1 MFSGGTMGG
10 ESRGG
15 LANMFSSSGYKDFSV
30 IGKSGGG
37 LQEWNSSLGG
47 YTDMTSDKYQ
57 SMYQPLQNAGRLS
70 YDSLGSPVVNSFRG
84 PSSGFNLSNIN
95 PMNWFGKSA
104 TSNRSM
110 MPVGGLNMSNMG
122 FGGMTSDQAFPSP
135 LDRDSVMYTTKAQR
149 DEIIRQGRQGAIRK
163 AAGGTVQGNGM
174 GDNVPAMLN
183 GGEFVMS
190 RQASQKIGY
199 GNLQQMNSSNAGTA
213 DSEGIVSRLEAK
225 LEELVEKVAGVGTI
239 NISVASDGKG
249 GRNESE
255 NSNNQD
261 QQNREMARRMKEVV
275 LGVLRDEKRL
285 GGLLR

>member
-1 MFSGGTMGG
+1 MFTGGTMGG

-15 LANMFSSSGYKDFSV
+15 LANMFSSSGYKDFSI

-37 LQEWNSSLGG
+37 LREWNSSLGG
-47 YTDMTSDKYQ
+47 YTDMSPLKYE

-70 YDSLGSPVVNSFRG
+70 YDSLGSPVINSFRG
-84 PSSGFNLSNIN
+84 PSSGFNLSKIN
-95 PMNWFGKSA
+95 PMNLFGSST

-110 MPVGGLNMSNMG
+110 APTGGLNMSNMG
-122 FGGMTSDQAFPSP
+122 FDGITSDQAFPSP
-135 LDRDSVMYTTKAQR
+135 FDRDSVVGMTEQQKRNY
-149 DEIIRQGRQGAIRK
+149 IRSQTVRK
-163 AAGGTVQGNGM
+163 AAGGTIQGNGM

-190 RQASQKIGY
+190 RQASQRIGY

-225 LEELVEKVAGVGTI
+225 LEELVEKITGVGTI
-239 NISVASDGKG
+239 NISVTSDGKG

-261 QQNREMARRMKEVV
+261 QQNKEMARRMKEVV